1 MSKRVQPF
9 SIENARIGFRNFV
22 GAEGQFNPKGQR
34 NFCVFVATELAV
46 TLENDGWNI
55 RWLEPRD
62 EAEGRQAYLPVK
74 VSFDNQPPKIV
85 LVTSRNKTTLD
96 EDDMKMLD
104 FAEIANVDLIIN
116 PYSWEIKGKGTAP
129 DKSGIKAYVKS
140 MYITLVEDEF
150 ENKYVDVPDSAIN
163 TIKGTDAN

>member
-1 MSKRVQPF
+1 MNNRVQPF

-34 NFCVFVATELAV
+34 NFCVFIDTPLAE
-46 TLENDGWNI
+46 TLERDGWNV

-74 VSFDNQPPKIV
+74 VSFDNVPPKIM
-85 LVTSRNKTTLD
+85 LITSRNKTLLEE
-96 EDDMKMLD
+96 EDVKMLD
-104 FAEIANVDLIIN
+104 YAEISNVDLIIN
-116 PYSWEIKGKGTAP
+116 PYVWEIKGKGNTP

-140 MYITLVEDEF
+140 MYVTLVEDEF
-150 ENKYVDVPDSAIN
+150 ESKYYEVPDSAIN
-163 TIKGTDAN
+163 TIKGADAN